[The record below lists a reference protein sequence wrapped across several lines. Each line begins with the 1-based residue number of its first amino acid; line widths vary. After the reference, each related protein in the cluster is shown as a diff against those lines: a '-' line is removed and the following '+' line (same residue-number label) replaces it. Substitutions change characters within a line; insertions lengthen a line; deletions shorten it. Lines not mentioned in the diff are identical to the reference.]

1 MTIGIIEDDSLLN
14 QALEI
19 ALQNAGYYTI
29 SAHTRKEALDLLREK
44 VDVFLIDI
52 GLPDGNGIE
61 LYQELQMEK
70 RIPAIFLTARDEEKE
85 MLLAFDAGA
94 QDYVAKPFS
103 MKVLMKRLEVV
114 LKRNPEERYMVG
126 ELTLYPDRKQ
136 VFTGKTEISLT
147 AKEYQLLEYLMRNQ
161 GQVLTKENILET
173 IWGVDGQ
180 FVVDNTVSVTI
191 NRLRRKIEPDGER
204 QGYIRTGVSDWRER
218 AMRWETVALLVFGF
232 LCGMTVM
239 YILNRR
245 QRIQEFNK
253 IAEITEDILNERKVQ
268 AFSTGEETLYSK
280 LEHQLVRVQEML
292 QGRSEEAERSRDEI
306 QKLISQIAHQMRT
319 PLMNMETYIGFLEDG
334 KEQMSEELFFQS
346 VDALKN
352 SQGKLGFLVESFIRM
367 ARLEQHI
374 LQIKKEEP
382 DLLKTVRNGFGQIQ
396 RRAEEKE
403 IQFQIILPEQVTC
416 LHDPNWLGEAFYNI
430 LDNAVKYSEY
440 KGLIKVDVQQKERF
454 VKIQV
459 RDYGIGIE
467 PGEENAVFQRFYR
480 GKRVTTQDGFGIG
493 LYLARE
499 IVSRH
504 QGFLMIR
511 RKEKGVLIEINLPSG
526 LLEVC

>member
-94 QDYVAKPFS
+94 QDYVVKPFS

-191 NRLRRKIEPDGER
+191 NRLRRKIKPDGER
-204 QGYIRTGVSDWRER
+204 QGYIQN
-218 AMRWETVALLVFGF
+218 VFG
-232 LCGMTVM
+232 LG
-239 YILNRR
+239 YRIGEKERR
-245 QRIQEFNK
+245 
-253 IAEITEDILNERKVQ
+253 
-268 AFSTGEETLYSK
+268 
-280 LEHQLVRVQEML
+280 
-292 QGRSEEAERSRDEI
+292 
-306 QKLISQIAHQMRT
+306 
-319 PLMNMETYIGFLEDG
+319 DG
-334 KEQMSEELFFQS
+334 KLWRYWFS
-346 VDALKN
+346 D
-352 SQGKLGFLVESFIRM
+352 
-367 ARLEQHI
+367 
-374 LQIKKEEP
+374 
-382 DLLKTVRNGFGQIQ
+382 
-396 RRAEEKE
+396 
-403 IQFQIILPEQVTC
+403 
-416 LHDPNWLGEAFYNI
+416 FY
-430 LDNAVKYSEY
+430 V
-440 KGLIKVDVQQKERF
+440 G
-454 VKIQV
+454 
-459 RDYGIGIE
+459 
-467 PGEENAVFQRFYR
+467 
-480 GKRVTTQDGFGIG
+480 
-493 LYLARE
+493 
-499 IVSRH
+499 
-504 QGFLMIR
+504 
-511 RKEKGVLIEINLPSG
+511 
-526 LLEVC
+526 

>member
-29 SAHTRKEALDLLREK
+29 SAHTRKEALDLFRKK
-44 VDVFLIDI
+44 VDAFLIDI

-94 QDYVAKPFS
+94 QDYVVKPFS

-136 VFTGKTEISLT
+136 VFMGKTELSLT

-204 QGYIRTGVSDWRER
+204 QGYIQN
-218 AMRWETVALLVFGF
+218 VFG
-232 LCGMTVM
+232 LG
-239 YILNRR
+239 Y
-245 QRIQEFNK
+245 RIGEK
-253 IAEITEDILNERKVQ
+253 ERW
-268 AFSTGEETLYSK
+268 
-280 LEHQLVRVQEML
+280 
-292 QGRSEEAERSRDEI
+292 
-306 QKLISQIAHQMRT
+306 
-319 PLMNMETYIGFLEDG
+319 DG
-334 KEQMSEELFFQS
+334 KL
-346 VDALKN
+346 
-352 SQGKLGFLVESFIRM
+352 
-367 ARLEQHI
+367 
-374 LQIKKEEP
+374 
-382 DLLKTVRNGFGQIQ
+382 
-396 RRAEEKE
+396 
-403 IQFQIILPEQVTC
+403 
-416 LHDPNWLGEAFYNI
+416 
-430 LDNAVKYSEY
+430 
-440 KGLIKVDVQQKERF
+440 
-454 VKIQV
+454 
-459 RDYGIGIE
+459 
-467 PGEENAVFQRFYR
+467 
-480 GKRVTTQDGFGIG
+480 
-493 LYLARE
+493 
-499 IVSRH
+499 
-504 QGFLMIR
+504 
-511 RKEKGVLIEINLPSG
+511 
-526 LLEVC
+526 

>member
-29 SAHTRKEALDLLREK
+29 PAHTRKEALDLLREK

-94 QDYVAKPFS
+94 QDYVVKPFS

-136 VFTGKTEISLT
+136 VFMGKTELSLT

-204 QGYIRTGVSDWRER
+204 QGYIQN
-218 AMRWETVALLVFGF
+218 VFG
-232 LCGMTVM
+232 LG
-239 YILNRR
+239 Y
-245 QRIQEFNK
+245 RI
-253 IAEITEDILNERKVQ
+253 
-268 AFSTGEETLYSK
+268 G
-280 LEHQLVRVQEML
+280 
-292 QGRSEEAERSRDEI
+292 
-306 QKLISQIAHQMRT
+306 
-319 PLMNMETYIGFLEDG
+319 
-334 KEQMSEELFFQS
+334 
-346 VDALKN
+346 
-352 SQGKLGFLVESFIRM
+352 
-367 ARLEQHI
+367 
-374 LQIKKEEP
+374 
-382 DLLKTVRNGFGQIQ
+382 
-396 RRAEEKE
+396 EKE
-403 IQFQIILPEQVTC
+403 
-416 LHDPNWLGEAFYNI
+416 
-430 LDNAVKYSEY
+430 
-440 KGLIKVDVQQKERF
+440 R
-454 VKIQV
+454 
-459 RDYGIGIE
+459 
-467 PGEENAVFQRFYR
+467 
-480 GKRVTTQDGFGIG
+480 
-493 LYLARE
+493 
-499 IVSRH
+499 
-504 QGFLMIR
+504 
-511 RKEKGVLIEINLPSG
+511 
-526 LLEVC
+526 

>member
-1 MTIGIIEDDSLLN
+1 M
-14 QALEI
+14 
-19 ALQNAGYYTI
+19 
-29 SAHTRKEALDLLREK
+29 
-44 VDVFLIDI
+44 
-52 GLPDGNGIE
+52 
-61 LYQELQMEK
+61 
-70 RIPAIFLTARDEEKE
+70 TARDEEKE

-94 QDYVAKPFS
+94 QDYVVKPFS

-136 VFTGKTEISLT
+136 VFTGKNRNLSDSQRISAPGISHAESGAGADKRKYSGDNLGCGRTICSGQYSQCHDQSAAQENRTGWRT
-147 AKEYQLLEYLMRNQ
+147 AGIYSEC
-161 GQVLTKENILET
+161 
-173 IWGVDGQ
+173 
-180 FVVDNTVSVTI
+180 
-191 NRLRRKIEPDGER
+191 
-204 QGYIRTGVSDWRER
+204 IRTGVSDWRER

-467 PGEENAVFQRFYR
+467 PGEENAVFQQFYR

>member
-29 SAHTRKEALDLLREK
+29 SAHTRKKALDLLREK

-94 QDYVAKPFS
+94 QDYVVKPFS

-204 QGYIRTGVSDWRER
+204 QGYIQN
-218 AMRWETVALLVFGF
+218 VFG
-232 LCGMTVM
+232 LG
-239 YILNRR
+239 Y
-245 QRIQEFNK
+245 RI
-253 IAEITEDILNERKVQ
+253 
-268 AFSTGEETLYSK
+268 G
-280 LEHQLVRVQEML
+280 
-292 QGRSEEAERSRDEI
+292 
-306 QKLISQIAHQMRT
+306 
-319 PLMNMETYIGFLEDG
+319 
-334 KEQMSEELFFQS
+334 
-346 VDALKN
+346 
-352 SQGKLGFLVESFIRM
+352 
-367 ARLEQHI
+367 
-374 LQIKKEEP
+374 
-382 DLLKTVRNGFGQIQ
+382 
-396 RRAEEKE
+396 EKE
-403 IQFQIILPEQVTC
+403 
-416 LHDPNWLGEAFYNI
+416 
-430 LDNAVKYSEY
+430 
-440 KGLIKVDVQQKERF
+440 R
-454 VKIQV
+454 
-459 RDYGIGIE
+459 
-467 PGEENAVFQRFYR
+467 
-480 GKRVTTQDGFGIG
+480 
-493 LYLARE
+493 
-499 IVSRH
+499 
-504 QGFLMIR
+504 
-511 RKEKGVLIEINLPSG
+511 
-526 LLEVC
+526 

>member
-29 SAHTRKEALDLLREK
+29 SAHTRKEALDLFRKK
-44 VDVFLIDI
+44 VDAFFIDI

-94 QDYVAKPFS
+94 QDYVVKPFS

-204 QGYIRTGVSDWRER
+204 QGYIQNGVSDWRER

-403 IQFQIILPEQVTC
+403 IQFQIMLPEQVTC

-459 RDYGIGIE
+459 RDYGIE

-511 RKEKGVLIEINLPSG
+511 RKDKGVLIEINLPSG

>member
-94 QDYVAKPFS
+94 QDYVVKPFS

-173 IWGVDGQ
+173 IWGVESLWDAGIAVVASAGNDGPERGSIASPG
-180 FVVDNTVSVTI
+180 DS
-191 NRLRRKIEPDGER
+191 RKIITVGAYEE
-204 QGYIRTGVSDWRER
+204 IRRGRTRMGQRWKYSGRGPSD
-218 AMRWETVALLVFGF
+218 TCIV
-232 LCGMTVM
+232 
-239 YILNRR
+239 
-245 QRIQEFNK
+245 K
-253 IAEITEDILNERKVQ
+253 
-268 AFSTGEETLYSK
+268 
-280 LEHQLVRVQEML
+280 
-292 QGRSEEAERSRDEI
+292 
-306 QKLISQIAHQMRT
+306 
-319 PLMNMETYIGFLEDG
+319 
-334 KEQMSEELFFQS
+334 
-346 VDALKN
+346 
-352 SQGKLGFLVESFIRM
+352 
-367 ARLEQHI
+367 
-374 LQIKKEEP
+374 P
-382 DLLKTVRNGFGQIQ
+382 DLVAPGLGIISCGRIDK
-396 RRAEEKE
+396 EKKAYVE
-403 IQFQIILPEQVTC
+403 KSGTSMAAPIVSGAVAC
-416 LHDPNWLGEAFYNI
+416 LL
-430 LDNAVKYSEY
+430 SEY
-440 KGLIKVDVQQKERF
+440 PDMTNVE
-454 VKIQV
+454 VKLKLRESCISL
-459 RDYGIGIE
+459 D
-467 PGEENAVFQRFYR
+467 EE
-480 GKRVTTQDGFGIG
+480 GTGW
-493 LYLARE
+493 
-499 IVSRH
+499 
-504 QGFLMIR
+504 
-511 RKEKGVLIEINLPSG
+511 G
-526 LLEVC
+526 LLNIGELL

>member
-1 MTIGIIEDDSLLN
+1 MSRKRVPPNQNECTADFRIGVPFEQNLHLLN

-94 QDYVAKPFS
+94 QDYVVKPFS

-204 QGYIRTGVSDWRER
+204 QGYIQN
-218 AMRWETVALLVFGF
+218 VFG
-232 LCGMTVM
+232 LG
-239 YILNRR
+239 Y
-245 QRIQEFNK
+245 RI
-253 IAEITEDILNERKVQ
+253 
-268 AFSTGEETLYSK
+268 G
-280 LEHQLVRVQEML
+280 
-292 QGRSEEAERSRDEI
+292 
-306 QKLISQIAHQMRT
+306 
-319 PLMNMETYIGFLEDG
+319 
-334 KEQMSEELFFQS
+334 
-346 VDALKN
+346 
-352 SQGKLGFLVESFIRM
+352 
-367 ARLEQHI
+367 
-374 LQIKKEEP
+374 
-382 DLLKTVRNGFGQIQ
+382 
-396 RRAEEKE
+396 EKE
-403 IQFQIILPEQVTC
+403 
-416 LHDPNWLGEAFYNI
+416 
-430 LDNAVKYSEY
+430 
-440 KGLIKVDVQQKERF
+440 R
-454 VKIQV
+454 
-459 RDYGIGIE
+459 
-467 PGEENAVFQRFYR
+467 
-480 GKRVTTQDGFGIG
+480 
-493 LYLARE
+493 
-499 IVSRH
+499 
-504 QGFLMIR
+504 
-511 RKEKGVLIEINLPSG
+511 
-526 LLEVC
+526 

>member
-94 QDYVAKPFS
+94 QDYVVKPFS

-204 QGYIRTGVSDWRER
+204 QGYIQN
-218 AMRWETVALLVFGF
+218 VFG
-232 LCGMTVM
+232 LGRKSDEMGNCGATGF
-239 YILNRR
+239 
-245 QRIQEFNK
+245 RIFMW
-253 IAEITEDILNERKVQ
+253 D
-268 AFSTGEETLYSK
+268 
-280 LEHQLVRVQEML
+280 
-292 QGRSEEAERSRDEI
+292 
-306 QKLISQIAHQMRT
+306 
-319 PLMNMETYIGFLEDG
+319 DG
-334 KEQMSEELFFQS
+334 D
-346 VDALKN
+346 V
-352 SQGKLGFLVESFIRM
+352 
-367 ARLEQHI
+367 
-374 LQIKKEEP
+374 
-382 DLLKTVRNGFGQIQ
+382 
-396 RRAEEKE
+396 
-403 IQFQIILPEQVTC
+403 
-416 LHDPNWLGEAFYNI
+416 
-430 LDNAVKYSEY
+430 YSE
-440 KGLIKVDVQQKERF
+440 QKTENTG
-454 VKIQV
+454 IQ
-459 RDYGIGIE
+459 
-467 PGEENAVFQRFYR
+467 
-480 GKRVTTQDGFGIG
+480 
-493 LYLARE
+493 
-499 IVSRH
+499 
-504 QGFLMIR
+504 
-511 RKEKGVLIEINLPSG
+511 
-526 LLEVC
+526 

>member
-1 MTIGIIEDDSLLN
+1 
-14 QALEI
+14 
-19 ALQNAGYYTI
+19 
-29 SAHTRKEALDLLREK
+29 
-44 VDVFLIDI
+44 
-52 GLPDGNGIE
+52 
-61 LYQELQMEK
+61 
-70 RIPAIFLTARDEEKE
+70 
-85 MLLAFDAGA
+85 
-94 QDYVAKPFS
+94 
-103 MKVLMKRLEVV
+103 
-114 LKRNPEERYMVG
+114 
-126 ELTLYPDRKQ
+126 
-136 VFTGKTEISLT
+136 
-147 AKEYQLLEYLMRNQ
+147 
-161 GQVLTKENILET
+161 
-173 IWGVDGQ
+173 
-180 FVVDNTVSVTI
+180 
-191 NRLRRKIEPDGER
+191 
-204 QGYIRTGVSDWRER
+204 
-218 AMRWETVALLVFGF
+218 MRWETVALLVFGF

-403 IQFQIILPEQVTC
+403 IHHCHREGIMTDHRAWAKMLAESRQTSGWVENTSVQNRC
-416 LHDPNWLGEAFYNI
+416 SAFAAMPCPQYCC
-430 LDNAVKYSEY
+430 
-440 KGLIKVDVQQKERF
+440 
-454 VKIQV
+454 
-459 RDYGIGIE
+459 
-467 PGEENAVFQRFYR
+467 
-480 GKRVTTQDGFGIG
+480 
-493 LYLARE
+493 
-499 IVSRH
+499 
-504 QGFLMIR
+504 
-511 RKEKGVLIEINLPSG
+511 PSQ
-526 LLEVC
+526 

>member
-14 QALEI
+14 QAVEI
-19 ALQNAGYYTI
+19 ALQNAGYYII

-94 QDYVAKPFS
+94 QDYVVKPFS

-204 QGYIRTGVSDWRER
+204 QGYIQN
-218 AMRWETVALLVFGF
+218 VFG
-232 LCGMTVM
+232 LG
-239 YILNRR
+239 Y
-245 QRIQEFNK
+245 RI
-253 IAEITEDILNERKVQ
+253 
-268 AFSTGEETLYSK
+268 G
-280 LEHQLVRVQEML
+280 
-292 QGRSEEAERSRDEI
+292 
-306 QKLISQIAHQMRT
+306 
-319 PLMNMETYIGFLEDG
+319 
-334 KEQMSEELFFQS
+334 
-346 VDALKN
+346 
-352 SQGKLGFLVESFIRM
+352 
-367 ARLEQHI
+367 
-374 LQIKKEEP
+374 
-382 DLLKTVRNGFGQIQ
+382 
-396 RRAEEKE
+396 EKE
-403 IQFQIILPEQVTC
+403 
-416 LHDPNWLGEAFYNI
+416 
-430 LDNAVKYSEY
+430 
-440 KGLIKVDVQQKERF
+440 R
-454 VKIQV
+454 
-459 RDYGIGIE
+459 
-467 PGEENAVFQRFYR
+467 
-480 GKRVTTQDGFGIG
+480 
-493 LYLARE
+493 
-499 IVSRH
+499 
-504 QGFLMIR
+504 
-511 RKEKGVLIEINLPSG
+511 
-526 LLEVC
+526 

>member
-19 ALQNAGYYTI
+19 ALQNAGYQTI

-94 QDYVAKPFS
+94 QDYVVKPFS

-204 QGYIRTGVSDWRER
+204 QGYIQN
-218 AMRWETVALLVFGF
+218 VFG
-232 LCGMTVM
+232 LG
-239 YILNRR
+239 Y
-245 QRIQEFNK
+245 RI
-253 IAEITEDILNERKVQ
+253 
-268 AFSTGEETLYSK
+268 G
-280 LEHQLVRVQEML
+280 
-292 QGRSEEAERSRDEI
+292 
-306 QKLISQIAHQMRT
+306 
-319 PLMNMETYIGFLEDG
+319 
-334 KEQMSEELFFQS
+334 
-346 VDALKN
+346 
-352 SQGKLGFLVESFIRM
+352 
-367 ARLEQHI
+367 
-374 LQIKKEEP
+374 
-382 DLLKTVRNGFGQIQ
+382 
-396 RRAEEKE
+396 EKE
-403 IQFQIILPEQVTC
+403 
-416 LHDPNWLGEAFYNI
+416 
-430 LDNAVKYSEY
+430 
-440 KGLIKVDVQQKERF
+440 R
-454 VKIQV
+454 
-459 RDYGIGIE
+459 
-467 PGEENAVFQRFYR
+467 
-480 GKRVTTQDGFGIG
+480 
-493 LYLARE
+493 
-499 IVSRH
+499 
-504 QGFLMIR
+504 
-511 RKEKGVLIEINLPSG
+511 
-526 LLEVC
+526 